1 MKIKKRL
8 LALFVSLSMVFS
20 SSVSALAA
28 GQQRYEYSYENLNIA
43 VEYIAGETTVT
54 EKITIHEEGFETIIV
69 EKIVSEDG
77 TIMVYQDGIQTGVLH
92 DGNYDQYVAMT
103 QDQIVF
109 ESSHR
114 YNSGY
119 ATNGC
124 GYSQNHSYVSSN
136 KQTVDIGLNNTV
148 GSIAATILG
157 ALMCPVA
164 GAALGIITAII
175 QRAVDNGADYIDISE
190 TKYFVHGAYANDM
203 NCYHALYTY
212 YNKTASGG
220 KNVIGNEWV
229 YSQELI

>member
-20 SSVSALAA
+20 SSVSVLAA
-28 GQQRYEYSYENLNIA
+28 GQQQYEYSYENLNIA

-54 EKITIHEEGFETIIV
+54 EKITIHEEGSETIIV

-77 TIMVYQDGIQTGVLH
+77 TIMVLQDGIQTGVLH
-92 DGNYDQYVAMT
+92 DGNYEQYVAMT

-109 ESSHR
+109 ESNHS
-114 YNSGY
+114 YSSGY
-119 ATNGC
+119 AANGC
-124 GYSQNHSYVSSN
+124 GYSQSHSYVSSN

-148 GSIAATILG
+148 ASIAATILG
-157 ALMCPVA
+157 SLMHPVA
-164 GAALGIITAII
+164 GAALGTITAII

-229 YSQELI
+229 YTQELI